1 MKRAFN
7 NKPKLAKVAFWV
19 TIAFLF
25 APLAVLAFYSFNASK
40 SFTWTGF
47 SLRWYEKLFTNSPA
61 LWDSVGKSLL
71 IAIGAASVAT
81 VIGTLGAI
89 GINWYKFRLKK
100 YVQAISFIPLILP
113 EVIIGVSLLIFF
125 SSVIHMPLGMWTIL
139 IAHIS
144 FTIPFVIL
152 IVMAR
157 LSEFDY
163 SIIEAGRDL
172 GARESQILM
181 RIIVP
186 ISLPGIASGFLTA
199 FTLSLEDFVVTRF
212 VAGANSQ
219 TLPLFIY
226 GAVKRS
232 VPPEVNALSVVIILF
247 TILLVFSVRNLLKY
261 VVGGR

>member
-1 MKRAFN
+1 MRKSFN
-7 NKPKLAKVAFWV
+7 NRPRFAKGVYMGTMVFF
-19 TIAFLF
+19 FL
-25 APLAVLAFYSFNASK
+25 PLVVLAVYSFNESK
-40 SFTWTGF
+40 SFNWTGF
-47 SLRWYEKLFTNSPA
+47 SVKWYEKLFTNSPA
-61 LWDSVGKSLL
+61 LWSAVRNSLFVAL
-71 IAIGAASVAT
+71 SSATVAT

-89 GINWYKFRLKK
+89 GINWYKFTIKK
-100 YVQAISFIPLILP
+100 YVQAVSFIPLILP
-113 EVIIGVSLLIFF
+113 EIIIGVSLLIFF
-125 SSVIHMPLGMWTIL
+125 NLVHLPLGMVSIL

-172 GARESQILM
+172 GARESQILF

-186 ISLPGIASGFLTA
+186 ISLPGIFSGFLTA
-199 FTLSLEDFVVTRF
+199 FTLSLEDFVVTKF
-212 VAGANSQ
+212 VAGANAE

-226 GAVKRS
+226 NNVRRS
-232 VPPEVNALSVVIILF
+232 VPPEVNALSVVIILV

-261 VVGGR
+261 VVSSR

>member
-1 MKRAFN
+1 MRRRSFN
-7 NKPKLAKVAFWV
+7 NRPKFAKAVYFGTVAFFFMPLV
-19 TIAFLF
+19 V
-25 APLAVLAFYSFNASK
+25 LAVYSFNESK
-40 SFTWTGF
+40 SFNWTGA

-61 LWDSVGKSLL
+61 LWTAVGNSLL
-71 IAIGAASVAT
+71 VALVSAAVAT

-89 GINWYKFRLKK
+89 AVNWYRFRLKK
-100 YVQAISFIPLILP
+100 YVQAVSFIPLILP
-113 EVIIGVSLLIFF
+113 EIIIGVSLLIFF
-125 SSVIHMPLGMWTIL
+125 NLARLPLGMGTIL

-181 RIIVP
+181 RIVLP
-186 ISLPGIASGFLTA
+186 ISAPGIVSGFLVA
-199 FTLSLEDFVVTRF
+199 FTLSLEDFVVTKF
-212 VAGANSQ
+212 VAGANAE

-226 GAVKRS
+226 NNVKRS
-232 VPPEVNALSVVIILF
+232 VPPEVNALSVVIILA
-247 TILLVFSVRNLLKY
+247 TVLLVFSVRNLLKY
-261 VVGGR
+261 VVSSR